1 MVPLIE
7 SDRVGPSASSHPI
20 PFYPNSPEK
29 TFSTANQD
37 PINREVGYV
46 CWRGGGGKMGD
57 RGLQL
62 Y

>member
-1 MVPLIE
+1 MVPRIE
-7 SDRVGPSASSHPI
+7 SDRAGPSASSRPI
-20 PFYPNSPEK
+20 PFYPNSPEM

-46 CWRGGGGKMGD
+46 CWMGGGGKMGD
-57 RGLQL
+57 TGLQL